1 MHLTP
6 LRRLA
11 PFIVVIALLH
21 NGCDDDAADS
31 GNRASSGT
39 TPRAAPA
46 TSPATI
52 PAAEVDTGARATGGV
67 FESPPSTQP
76 ARR

>member
-11 PFIVVIALLH
+11 SFIVVIALLL

-31 GNRASSGT
+31 GNRATSGT

-46 TSPATI
+46 TSPAII
-52 PAAEVDTGARATGGV
+52 PAVEPDNGARATGGV
-67 FESPPSTQP
+67 FESPSTQP
-76 ARR
+76 ALR

>member
-1 MHLTP
+1 VHLTP
-6 LRRLA
+6 LRRFA
-11 PFIVVIALLH
+11 PFIVVIALLYS
-21 NGCDDDAADS
+21 GCDDDAADS
-31 GNRASSGT
+31 GSRATSGT

-67 FESPPSTQP
+67 FEAPSTQP
-76 ARR
+76 APR